1 MKKIEKIKAKIDIF
15 INNDL
20 KQNIKPIIELI
31 KTYILERGIQEKDIL
46 TYQEEK
52 NNIRGKFEKRIF
64 AYLFLIKKEDIS
76 INSYRER
83 KDEYREILMSK
94 NNYSEDHAVFE
105 CNKLVRDKVPERF
118 ETVKERI
125 LFYRILTLEEF
136 KEALKKK
143 LIEELAEL
151 ERAQKTS
158 EIIEEAADVLTVLE
172 YF

>member
-1 MKKIEKIKAKIDIF
+1 MNTIEKIKAKVDIF
-15 INNDL
+15 INNNL

-31 KTYILERGIQEKDIL
+31 KTYILEKGIQEKDVL
-46 TYQEEK
+46 TYQEKK
-52 NNIRGKFEKRIF
+52 NDIRGKFDKRIF
-64 AYLFLIKKEDIS
+64 SYLFLIKKEDPS

-94 NNYSEDHAVFE
+94 NYYSEDHAVFE

-136 KEALKKK
+136 REALKKK
-143 LIEELAEL
+143 LIEELSEL
-151 ERAQKTS
+151 EKAQTTD

>member
-1 MKKIEKIKAKIDIF
+1 MNTIEKIKTEVNIF
-15 INNDL
+15 INNDG
-20 KQNIKPIIELI
+20 KQNIKHIIELI
-31 KTYILERGIQEKDIL
+31 KTYTLERGIQEKDIFI
-46 TYQEEK
+46 YQAEK

-76 INSYRER
+76 TNSYRER

-94 NNYSEDHAVFE
+94 NYYSQDHLVFE

-151 ERAQKTS
+151 EKAQTTH